1 MTTQQAPHTP
11 PMWRRFLSLPHTRL
25 GNLAAWLFA
34 ASVPLYTW
42 AVVFGGG
49 YTLDWLPRWLDVV
62 LVPVG
67 VVLLIGLVI
76 ALPASG
82 VVSSLALGSGE
93 RSILVWL
100 AQIPTVLFVLGL
112 LTVFE
117 QRRPLW
123 QLATGVLVWFA
134 IAAGLGYFKRTSTK

>member
-1 MTTQQAPHTP
+1 V
-11 PMWRRFLSLPHTRL
+11 RGLFSLPRTGL
-25 GNLAAWLFA
+25 GRLAAALFVV
-34 ASVPLYTW
+34 SVPLYLW

-49 YTLDWLPRWLDVV
+49 WGPNLDWLPRWLEVA
-62 LVPVG
+62 LVPLG
-67 VVLLIGLVI
+67 VVLLMGLVI
-76 ALPASG
+76 VLPASG
-82 VVSSLALGSGE
+82 VVSAIALGAGE

-123 QLATGVLVWFA
+123 QLAVGVLTWGA
-134 IAAGLGYFKRTSTK
+134 IAAGLGYLTRQQKEES

>member
-1 MTTQQAPHTP
+1 VRGLFT
-11 PMWRRFLSLPHTRL
+11 LPHTAI
-25 GNLAAWLFA
+25 GKAAAWLFA
-34 ASVPLYTW
+34 ASVPLYLW
-42 AVVFGGG
+42 AIVFGGG
-49 YTLDWLPRWLDVV
+49 YTLDWLPRWLAAA
-62 LVPVG
+62 LAPVG

-117 QRRPLW
+117 QRRPVW
-123 QLATGVLVWFA
+123 QLAVGVLTWVA
-134 IAAGLGYFKRTSTK
+134 LAAGLAYLKSQEKGES